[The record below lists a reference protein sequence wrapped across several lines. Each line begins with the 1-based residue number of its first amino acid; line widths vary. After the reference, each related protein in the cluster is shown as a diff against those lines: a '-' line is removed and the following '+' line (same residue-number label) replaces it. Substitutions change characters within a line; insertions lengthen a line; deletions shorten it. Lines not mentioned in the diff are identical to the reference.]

1 MAIATRLTN
10 TGTLLVNG
18 NFDENTSI
26 APAKFST
33 TANTAYAGTLDEVT
47 MASGAAVFNG
57 TSQSLS
63 VASNA
68 AFAMGAGDFTLE
80 CWVYPRASNVTQA
93 IFDMRTP
100 NSVLGWDLYIT
111 STGPSFR
118 SGTSGTNWLVSNFST
133 LNTWYHLALVRNG
146 STLSLYVNGTSAST
160 FTLTSQNWT
169 NNTPTVGGGVNGFFN
184 GYISNL
190 RLVKGTALYTANF
203 TPSQSV
209 LPAVPGTSLLLNT
222 LTSTNFTTDTSPN
235 AFTVTNNGAT
245 TYTTVNPFLNSS
257 TTIKQRQFTDGTLQ
271 VYTEFDEVT
280 GAV

>member
-26 APAKFST
+26 APSMFRT
-33 TANTAYAGTLDEVT
+33 TSNTASAGTLDEVT

-68 AFAMGAGDFTLE
+68 AFAIGAGDFTLE
-80 CWVYPRASNVTQA
+80 MWVYPRASTTCA
-93 IFDMRTP
+93 LFDQRNP

-118 SGTSGTNWLVSNFST
+118 FGTSSTNYLISNFST
-133 LNTWYHLALVRNG
+133 LNVWYHVAVVRSGTALSIYQNG
-146 STLSLYVNGTSAST
+146 TLSQTVVN
-160 FTLTSQNWT
+160 SQNWT

-184 GYISNL
+184 GYISQC

-209 LPAVPGTSLLLNT
+209 LPAVSGTSLLLNT

-235 AFTVTNNGAT
+235 AFTVTNTGAT
-245 TYTTVNPFLNSS
+245 TYTTVNPFLNAS

>member
-18 NFDENTSI
+18 SFDENTSI
-26 APAKFST
+26 APAEFST
-33 TANTAYAGTLDEVT
+33 TVDTVYAGTLDEVT

-68 AFAMGAGDFTLE
+68 AFAVGAGDFTIE
-80 CWVYPRASNVTQA
+80 CWLYPRASTAQA
-93 IFDMRTP
+93 IFDLRNP
-100 NSVLGWDLYIT
+100 NTVAGFDMYVSP
-111 STGPSFR
+111 SGPSFR
-118 SGTSGTNWLVSNFST
+118 VGTSGTNYLTSAFTT
-133 LNTWYHLALVRNG
+133 LNIWYHLALIRSG
-146 STLSLYVNGTSAST
+146 TTFSLYMNGTLAQTVSNS
-160 FTLTSQNWT
+160 SNWT

-184 GYISNL
+184 GYISNF
-190 RLVKGTALYTANF
+190 RFVKGTAMYTANF

-245 TYTTVNPFLNSS
+245 TYTTVNPFLQGS
-257 TTIKQRQFTDGTLQ
+257 TTIKQRQFIDGTLQ
-271 VYTEFDEVT
+271 VYTEFDENT